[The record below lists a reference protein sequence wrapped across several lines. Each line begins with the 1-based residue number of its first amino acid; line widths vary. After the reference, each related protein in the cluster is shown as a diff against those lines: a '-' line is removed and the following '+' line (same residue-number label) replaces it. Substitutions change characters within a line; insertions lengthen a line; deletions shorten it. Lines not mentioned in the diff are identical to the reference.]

1 MVTEHK
7 LTIRAK
13 INPILKILHQY
24 RYEVALKYIKISE
37 RAAGRKSEIV
47 AFDHISCM
55 ITNYYLCTCSKTLEF
70 CPRTGKK
77 NYFRKEKV
85 TVAQK
90 LWKAL

>member
-37 RAAGRKSEIV
+37 QAAGRKSEIV
-47 AFDHISCM
+47 AFDHISC
-55 ITNYYLCTCSKTLEF
+55 NDH
-70 CPRTGKK
+70 
-77 NYFRKEKV
+77 
-85 TVAQK
+85 
-90 LWKAL
+90 